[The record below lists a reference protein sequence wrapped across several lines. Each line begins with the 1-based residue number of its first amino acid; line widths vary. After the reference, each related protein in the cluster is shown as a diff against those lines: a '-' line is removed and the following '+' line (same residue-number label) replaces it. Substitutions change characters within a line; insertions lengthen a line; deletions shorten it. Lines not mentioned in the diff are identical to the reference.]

1 MWQVRAKVGIKDY
14 KHQLASCADDNR
26 FHRQSDEGIFVQ
38 VPFQCPKSLK
48 FSSHVWKAKR
58 VLFQR
63 GRMANMSKEPSE
75 IVRKNGDVEHVINWE
90 ICDFGSPLF
99 QSYLRKRVKVQ

>member
-14 KHQLASCADDNR
+14 THQLASCADDNR

-75 IVRKNGDVEHVINWE
+75 IIRKKWRRRAR
-90 ICDFGSPLF
+90 
-99 QSYLRKRVKVQ
+99 Y

>member
-38 VPFQCPKSLK
+38 VPIQCPKSLK

-75 IVRKNGDVEHVINWE
+75 IVRKKWRRRAR
-90 ICDFGSPLF
+90 
-99 QSYLRKRVKVQ
+99 Y